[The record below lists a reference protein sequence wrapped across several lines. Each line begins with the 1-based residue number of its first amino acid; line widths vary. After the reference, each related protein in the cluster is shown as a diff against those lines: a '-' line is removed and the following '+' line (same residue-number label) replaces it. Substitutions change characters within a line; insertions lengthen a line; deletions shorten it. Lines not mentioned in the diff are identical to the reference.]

1 MKKVNTR
8 WQRYL
13 PWMFVASGVLFGA
26 PLSAQQGTLS
36 GRVTD
41 AETGTPVAGATIEI
55 VGRML
60 GTTGADGDFSA
71 SVPAGA
77 HSVIVTLIGYE
88 TTRLDGIEVG
98 AGSATAI
105 EIPIRSRALILN
117 PIVVTASRRQEKA
130 LDAPASVSSVSS
142 AEIER
147 TIATT
152 LADHVQVQPGLDIFQ
167 SSLTGKSV
175 VSRGFNNVFSGTL
188 LTIVDNRY
196 ARIPSQRFN
205 FFDLIST
212 TDLDI
217 DRIEVSLGPGSAL
230 YGPNAAAGVMHII
243 TASPIDRPGTSV
255 SLAAGERSIF
265 TGQFRTAVAPSER
278 FGFKLSGQYMRGN
291 DFEYQDPVEV
301 AASMASGADP
311 KVAAR
316 DFFYERYAFD
326 ARADIRGAGGGAFV
340 LNGGMAQMKSAI
352 ALTGIGAA
360 QGKNWVYPYVQ
371 GRFSKDRFF
380 AQAFYNTSDAGDT
393 YLLRTGQDIVD
404 KSYVMS
410 AQVQHGFDL
419 GERQSFTYGV
429 DLISTNPRTDG
440 TVLGRNED
448 DANSREFGAYL
459 HSETALS
466 EMFDLV
472 AAVRVDDHSRLTTTN
487 ISPRVALVLT
497 PAEGQN
503 LRFTYNRA
511 FSTPST
517 NNLFLDVL
525 GANIPI
531 LPGINYGIRSQGVP
545 LGGYSFANQCPG
557 GVESRCMVSP
567 LMPGQALPANAAV
580 FWNPV
585 IETLLPQFASSLPPE
600 IAPLLPMLS
609 GMLMNPGAGDP
620 QLGTLFRR
628 FDVAAAG
635 AGSADP
641 FATLGGPGVLDVPDL
656 VPTIHNS
663 FEVGYKGLI
672 NDRILFAADLYQ
684 TRIENFVGSLRVET
698 PNVFFDPASVQAF
711 VLHRLDPLIRAGLIP
726 PALIEGPLA
735 VAVGAIASLPL
746 GTLSTDQSG
755 THDILLTYRNFGD
768 VSYTGAD
775 LALEVLLSD
784 QLSLNGN
791 LSWKSAECFNSDPE
805 VEDGDC
811 DDIEDIALN
820 APSHNGSFGLTYAN
834 QGSGFSAQGR
844 VRMTAGFP
852 VNSGTYIGVIDG
864 YQVLDASLSYR
875 LPFQPGTTM
884 SVTANNLLDS
894 NHTEFVGAA
903 PLGRFVMFRVRHD
916 F

>member
-1 MKKVNTR
+1 MKAISTR
-8 WQRYL
+8 FRRCL
-13 PWMFVASGVLFGA
+13 PWMFALGALISA
-26 PLSAQQGTLS
+26 PLAAQQGTLS

-41 AETGTPVAGATIEI
+41 AEAGTPVSGATIEI
-55 VGRML
+55 VGQML
-60 GTTGADGDFSA
+60 GATGAEGDFSA
-71 SVPAGA
+71 SVPAGT

-88 TTRLDGIEVG
+88 TTRLDGIAVDADG
-98 AGSATAI
+98 TTDI

-117 PIVVTASRRQEKA
+117 PVVVTASRRQEKA
-130 LDAPASVSSVSS
+130 LEAPASVSSVSS
-142 AEIER
+142 SEIQR

-152 LADHVQVQPGLDIFQ
+152 AADHVQTQPGLDIFQ
-167 SSLTGKSV
+167 AGLTTKSV
-175 VSRGFNNVFSGTL
+175 VARGFNNVFSGTL

-196 ARIPSQRFN
+196 ARIPYQRFN
-205 FFDLIST
+205 AFDLISA

-278 FGFKLSGQYMRGN
+278 FGFKLSGQYMRGD
-291 DFEYQDPVEV
+291 DFEYRDPVEV
-301 AASMASGADP
+301 AAAAAPGANP
-311 KVAAR
+311 RIAAR

-326 ARADIRGAGGGAFV
+326 ARADIRGEGGGAFV
-340 LNGGMAQMKSAI
+340 LNGGMSQMKNAI

-371 GRFSKDRFF
+371 ARFSKDRFF

-404 KSYVMS
+404 KSYIMS
-410 AQVQHGFDL
+410 AQIQHGFDL

-429 DLISTNPRTDG
+429 DLIGTNPRTEG

-448 DANSREFGAYL
+448 DDDSREVGAYL

-466 EMFDLV
+466 DMFDLV
-472 AAVRVDDHSRLTTTN
+472 AAVRVDDHSRLTTTS

-497 PAEGQN
+497 PTEGQN
-503 LRFTYNRA
+503 IRFTYNRA

-517 NNLFLDVL
+517 NNLFLDIL
-525 GANIPI
+525 AANIPI
-531 LPGINYGIRSQGVP
+531 TDGISYGIRSQGVP
-545 LGGYSFANQCPG
+545 LGGYTFTNQCPG
-557 GVESRCMVSP
+557 GVESRCMFSP
-567 LMPGQALPANAAV
+567 LMPGQALPANAAF
-580 FWNPV
+580 FWDPV
-585 IETLLPQFASSLPPE
+585 LDALLPELAKNPAIPPSLV
-600 IAPLLPMLS
+600 PLLPTLAALLRS
-609 GMLMNPGAGDP
+609 PGAGDP

-635 AGSADP
+635 AGSTFP
-641 FATLGGPGVLDVPDL
+641 FVAVGGPGVLDVPDL

-672 NDRILFAADLYQ
+672 NDRVLLAADVYR

-698 PNVFFDPASVQAF
+698 TNVFFDPETVRAYMLS
-711 VLHRLDPLIRAGLIP
+711 RLAGFIS
-726 PALIEGPLA
+726 PALEGPLTA
-735 VAVGAIASLPL
+735 AIDLIGSLPL
-746 GTLSTDQSG
+746 GTLATDQSAS
-755 THDILLTYRNFGD
+755 HDLLLTYRNFGD
-768 VSYTGAD
+768 VWYSGAD

-784 QLSLNGN
+784 QFSLNGN
-791 LSWKSAECFNSDPE
+791 FSWKSAECFNSTD
-805 VEDGDC
+805 DDC
-811 DDIEDIALN
+811 NDIEDVALN
-820 APSHNGSFGLTYAN
+820 APSHNGSLGFTYAN
-834 QGSGFSAQGR
+834 QGSGLSAQGR

-852 VNSGTYIGVIDG
+852 INSGTYIGVIDG
-864 YQVLDASLSYR
+864 YQVMDASLSYR
-875 LPFQPGTTM
+875 LPFQPGTTL
-884 SVTANNLLDS
+884 SVTANNLFDS
-894 NHTEFVGAA
+894 NHTEFIGAA

>member
-1 MKKVNTR
+1 MKAISTR
-8 WQRYL
+8 FRRCL
-13 PWMFVASGVLFGA
+13 SWMFALGALFSA
-26 PLSAQQGTLS
+26 PLAAQQGTLS

-41 AETGTPVAGATIEI
+41 AEAGTPVSGATIEI
-55 VGRML
+55 VGQML
-60 GTTGADGDFSA
+60 GATGAEGDFSA
-71 SVPAGA
+71 SVPAGT

-88 TTRLDGIEVG
+88 TTRLDGIAVD
-98 AGSATAI
+98 AGGTTEI

-117 PIVVTASRRQEKA
+117 PVVVTASRRQEKA
-130 LDAPASVSSVSS
+130 LEAPASVSSVSS
-142 AEIER
+142 SEIQR

-152 LADHVQVQPGLDIFQ
+152 AADHVQTQPGLDIFQ
-167 SSLTGKSV
+167 AGLTSKSV

-196 ARIPSQRFN
+196 ARIPYQRFN
-205 FFDLIST
+205 AFDLISA

-243 TASPIDRPGTSV
+243 TASPIDRPGTTV

-291 DFEYQDPVEV
+291 DFEYRDPVEV
-301 AASMASGADP
+301 GAAAVPGANP
-311 KVAAR
+311 RIAAR
-316 DFFYERYAFD
+316 DFFYERYSFD
-326 ARADIRGAGGGAFV
+326 ARADIRGEGGGAFV
-340 LNGGMAQMKSAI
+340 LNGGMSQMNNAI
-352 ALTGIGAA
+352 VLTGIGAA

-371 GRFSKDRFF
+371 ARFSKDRFF
-380 AQAFYNTSDAGDT
+380 AQAFYNTSNAGDT

-404 KSYVMS
+404 QSYIMS
-410 AQVQHGFDL
+410 AQIQHGFDV

-429 DLISTNPRTDG
+429 DLIGTNPRTEG

-448 DANSREFGAYL
+448 DDDSREVGAYL

-466 EMFDLV
+466 DMFDLV
-472 AAVRVDDHSRLTTTN
+472 AAVRVDDHSRLTTTS

-497 PAEGQN
+497 PTEGQN
-503 LRFTYNRA
+503 IRFTYNRA

-517 NNLFLDVL
+517 NNLFLDIL
-525 GANIPI
+525 AANIPI
-531 LPGINYGIRSQGVP
+531 LPGISYGIRSQGVP
-545 LGGYSFANQCPG
+545 LGGYTFGGQCQG
-557 GVESRCMVSP
+557 GVESRCMYSP

-585 IETLLPQFASSLPPE
+585 IETLLPQFASQLPP
-600 IAPLLPMLS
+600 ALVPLLPTLGAML
-609 GMLMNPGAGDP
+609 LNPGAGDP

-635 AGSADP
+635 AGSTDP
-641 FATLGGPGVLDVPDL
+641 FVTLAGPGVLDVPDL

-672 NDRILFAADLYQ
+672 NDRVLLAADVYR

-746 GTLSTDQSG
+746 GTLAADQSAS
-755 THDILLTYRNFGD
+755 HDLLLTYRNFGD
-768 VSYTGAD
+768 VWYSGAD

-791 LSWKSAECFNSDPE
+791 FSWKSAECFNSTD
-805 VEDGDC
+805 DDC
-811 DDIEDIALN
+811 NDIEDVALN
-820 APSHNGSFGLTYAN
+820 APSHNGSLGFTYAN

-852 VNSGTYIGVIDG
+852 INSGTYIGVIDG
-864 YQVLDASLSYR
+864 YQVMDASVSYR
-875 LPFQPGTTM
+875 LPFQPGTTL
-884 SVTANNLLDS
+884 SVTGNNLFDS
-894 NHTEFVGAA
+894 NHTEFIGAA

>member
-1 MKKVNTR
+1 MKAISTR

-13 PWMFVASGVLFGA
+13 PWMFVAAGVLFSA
-26 PLSAQQGTLS
+26 PLAAQQGTLA

-41 AETGTPVAGATIEI
+41 AETGSAVAGATIEI
-55 VGRML
+55 VGQPLMASDDA
-60 GTTGADGDFSA
+60 GGFTA
-71 SVPAGA
+71 SVPAGS

-88 TTRLDGIEVG
+88 ITRLDGIAVD
-98 AGSATAI
+98 AGSTTDL

-117 PIVVTASRRQEKA
+117 PVVVTASRRQEKA
-130 LDAPASVSSVSS
+130 LEAPASVSSVSS
-142 AEIER
+142 AEIQR

-152 LADHVQVQPGLDIFQ
+152 PADHVQTQPGLDIFQ
-167 SSLTGKSV
+167 TSLTSKSV
-175 VSRGFNNVFSGTL
+175 VARGFNNVFSGTL

-212 TDLDI
+212 SDLDI

-265 TGQFRTAVAPSER
+265 SGQFRTAVAPSER
-278 FGFKLSGQYMRGN
+278 FGFKLSGQYMRGD
-291 DFEYQDPVEV
+291 DFEYRDPVEV
-301 AASMASGADP
+301 AAAAAP
-311 KVAAR
+311 NAHPRTAAR

-326 ARADIRGAGGGAFV
+326 ARADIRGEGGGSFV
-340 LNGGMAQMKSAI
+340 LNAGMSQVKNAI

-371 GRFSKDRFF
+371 ARFSKDRFF

-410 AQVQHGFDL
+410 AQIQHGFDL

-429 DLISTNPRTDG
+429 DLIGTNPRTEG
-440 TVLGRNED
+440 TVLGRNEGD
-448 DANSREFGAYL
+448 DDSREVGAYL

-466 EMFDLV
+466 DMFDLV
-472 AAVRVDDHSRLTTTN
+472 AAVRVDDHSRLTKTA

-503 LRFTYNRA
+503 VRFTYNRA

-525 GANIPI
+525 AANIPI

-545 LGGYSFANQCPG
+545 LGGYSFNSQCPG
-557 GVESRCMVSP
+557 GVESRCMYSP
-567 LMPGQALPANAAV
+567 LMPGQGLPANAAV

-585 IETLLPQFASSLPPE
+585 IETLLPQFASLLPPE
-600 IAPLLPMLS
+600 LVPLLPTLSAML
-609 GMLMNPGAGDP
+609 LNPGAGDP

-628 FDVAAAG
+628 FDLAAAG
-635 AGSADP
+635 AGSSDP
-641 FATLGGPGVLDVPDL
+641 FVTLGGPGVLDVPDL

-672 NDRILFAADLYQ
+672 NDRVLLAADLYR

-726 PALIEGPLA
+726 PALIEGPIAL
-735 VAVGAIASLPL
+735 AVGAIASLPL
-746 GTLSTDQSG
+746 GTLATDQSG
-755 THDILLTYRNFGD
+755 THDLLLTYRNFGD

-784 QLSLNGN
+784 QFSVNGN
-791 LSWKSAECFNSDPE
+791 FSWKSAECFNSTD
-805 VEDGDC
+805 DDC
-811 DDIEDIALN
+811 DDIEDVALN
-820 APSHNGSFGLTYAN
+820 APSHNGSLGLTYAN
-834 QGSGFSAQGR
+834 QGSGFSATGR
-844 VRMTAGFP
+844 MRMTAGFP

-864 YQVLDASLSYR
+864 YQVADASVSYR
-875 LPFQPGTTM
+875 LPFQPGTTL
-884 SVTANNLLDS
+884 SVTANNLFDS

>member
-1 MKKVNTR
+1 MKAINTR
-8 WQRYL
+8 FRRCL
-13 PWMFVASGVLFGA
+13 PWMFALGALFSA
-26 PLSAQQGTLS
+26 PLAAQQGTLS

-41 AETGTPVAGATIEI
+41 AEAGTPVSGATIEI
-55 VGRML
+55 VGQML
-60 GTTGADGDFSA
+60 GATGAEGDFSA
-71 SVPAGA
+71 SVPAGT

-88 TTRLDGIEVG
+88 TTRVDGIAVDAGGTTDIEV
-98 AGSATAI
+98 
-105 EIPIRSRALILN
+105 PIRSRALILN
-117 PIVVTASRRQEKA
+117 PVVVTASRRQEKA
-130 LDAPASVSSVSS
+130 LEAPASVSSVSS
-142 AEIER
+142 SEIQR

-152 LADHVQVQPGLDIFQ
+152 AADHVQTQPGLDIFQ
-167 SSLTGKSV
+167 AGLTSKSV

-196 ARIPSQRFN
+196 ARIPYQRFN
-205 FFDLIST
+205 AFDLISA

-291 DFEYQDPVEV
+291 DFEYRDPVEV
-301 AASMASGADP
+301 GAAAVPGANP
-311 KVAAR
+311 RIAAR
-316 DFFYERYAFD
+316 DFFYERYALD
-326 ARADIRGAGGGAFV
+326 ARADIRGEGGGAFV
-340 LNGGMAQMKSAI
+340 LNGGMSQMKNAI
-352 ALTGIGAA
+352 VLTGIGAA

-393 YLLRTGQDIVD
+393 YVLRTGQDIVD
-404 KSYVMS
+404 ESFVMS

-429 DLISTNPRTDG
+429 DLISTNPRTEG

-448 DANSREFGAYL
+448 DDNSREVGAYL

-466 EMFDLV
+466 DMVDLV
-472 AAVRVDDHSRLTTTN
+472 AAVRVDDHSRLTKTN

-497 PAEGQN
+497 PTEGQN
-503 LRFTYNRA
+503 IRFTYNRA

-517 NNLFLDVL
+517 NNLFLDIL
-525 GANIPI
+525 AANIPI
-531 LPGINYGIRSQGVP
+531 LPGISYGIRSQGVP
-545 LGGYSFANQCPG
+545 LGGYTFANQCQG
-557 GVESRCMVSP
+557 GVASRCMYSP

-585 IETLLPQFASSLPPE
+585 IETLLPQFASQLPPQLV
-600 IAPLLPMLS
+600 PLLPTLGAML
-609 GMLMNPGAGDP
+609 LNPGAGDP

-635 AGSADP
+635 AGSTDP
-641 FATLGGPGVLDVPDL
+641 FVTLGGPGVSDVPDL
-656 VPTIHNS
+656 AATIHNS

-672 NDRILFAADLYQ
+672 NDRVLLAADIYR
-684 TRIENFVGSLRVET
+684 TRVENFVGSLRVET

-711 VLHRLDPLIRAGLIP
+711 VLHRLDPLIRAGVIS

-735 VAVGAIASLPL
+735 TAVGAIASLPL
-746 GTLSTDQSG
+746 GTVATDQTGS
-755 THDILLTYRNFGD
+755 HDLLLTYRNFGD

-784 QLSLNGN
+784 QLSVNGN
-791 LSWKSAECFNSDPE
+791 FSWKSAECFNSTD
-805 VEDGDC
+805 DDC
-811 DDIEDIALN
+811 DDIDDIALN

-834 QGSGFSAQGR
+834 QASGFSAQGR

-852 VNSGTYIGVIDG
+852 INSGTYIGAIDG
-864 YQVLDASLSYR
+864 YQVVDGSVSYR
-875 LPFQPGTTM
+875 LPFQPGTTL
-884 SVTANNLLDS
+884 SVTANNLFDS

>member
-1 MKKVNTR
+1 MKAISTR
-8 WQRYL
+8 FQRCL
-13 PWMFVASGVLFGA
+13 PWMFVALGALLSA
-26 PLSAQQGTLS
+26 PLSAQQGTLA

-41 AETGTPVAGATIEI
+41 AETGTPVSGATIEI
-55 VGRML
+55 VGQML
-60 GTTGADGDFSA
+60 GATGAEGDFSA

-88 TTRLDGIEVG
+88 TTRLDGIAVD
-98 AGSATAI
+98 AGSTTDI

-117 PIVVTASRRQEKA
+117 PVVVTASRRQEKA

-142 AEIER
+142 SQIER

-152 LADHVQVQPGLDIFQ
+152 PADHVQVQPGLDIFQ
-167 SSLTGKSV
+167 VGLTGKSV

-205 FFDLIST
+205 MFDLITT
-212 TDLDI
+212 TDMDI

-265 TGQFRTAVAPSER
+265 SGQFRTAVAPSER

-291 DFEYQDPVEV
+291 DFEYQDPIEV
-301 AASMASGADP
+301 AASMAPDANP
-311 KVAAR
+311 KIASR

-326 ARADIRGAGGGAFV
+326 ARADIRGESGASFV
-340 LNGGMAQMKSAI
+340 LNGGLSQVNSAI

-360 QGKNWVYPYVQ
+360 QGKDWVYPYVQ

-404 KSYVMS
+404 KSVVMS

-448 DANSREFGAYL
+448 DDNSRELGAYL
-459 HSETALS
+459 HSESTLS
-466 EMFDLV
+466 DMFDLV
-472 AAVRVDDHSRLTTTN
+472 AAVRVDDHSRLTRTS

-497 PAEGQN
+497 PTEGQN
-503 LRFTYNRA
+503 IRFTYNRA

-517 NNLFLDVL
+517 NNLFLDIL
-525 GANIPI
+525 AAELPI
-531 LPGINYGIRSQGVP
+531 LPGISYGMRSQGVP
-545 LGGYSFANQCPG
+545 LGGYSFSSHCPG
-557 GVESRCMVSP
+557 GVESRCMYSP

-585 IETLLPQFASSLPPE
+585 IETLLPQFASLLPPE
-600 IAPLLPMLS
+600 LVPLLPTLS
-609 GMLMNPGAGDP
+609 AMLMNPGAGDP

-635 AGSADP
+635 AGSQDP
-641 FATLGGPGVLDVPDL
+641 FVTLGGPGVLDVPDL
-656 VPTIHNS
+656 LPTIHNS

-672 NDRILFAADLYQ
+672 NDRVLLAADFYR

-698 PNVFFDPASVQAF
+698 PNVFFDPASVQDY
-711 VLHRLDPLIRAGLIP
+711 VLSRLDPLIRAGVIP
-726 PALIEGPLA
+726 QALIEGPLA
-735 VAVGAIASLPL
+735 VAVGAIAGLPL
-746 GTLSTDQSG
+746 GTLAADQSG
-755 THDILLTYRNFGD
+755 THDLLLTYRNFGD
-768 VSYTGAD
+768 VWYSGAD
-775 LALEVLLSD
+775 LALQVLLSD

-791 LSWKSAECFNSDPE
+791 FSWKDAECFNSDPAD
-805 VEDGDC
+805 EDEDC

-820 APSHNGSFGLTYAN
+820 APSHNGSLGLTYAN
-834 QGSGFSAQGR
+834 QGSGVSAQGR

-852 VNSGTYIGVIDG
+852 VNSGTYIGVVDA
-864 YQVLDASLSYR
+864 YRVVDASVSYR
-875 LPFQPGTTM
+875 LPFQPGTTL

>member
-1 MKKVNTR
+1 M
-8 WQRYL
+8 
-13 PWMFVASGVLFGA
+13 S
-26 PLSAQQGTLS
+26 
-36 GRVTD
+36 
-41 AETGTPVAGATIEI
+41 GATVEI
-55 VGRML
+55 VGQTQ
-60 GTTGADGDFSA
+60 GATGADGDYTA
-71 SVPAGA
+71 SVPAGTY
-77 HSVIVTLIGYE
+77 SVTVTLIGYE
-88 TTRLDGIEVG
+88 TTRVDGVAVD
-98 AGSATAI
+98 AGSTTTI

-117 PIVVTASRRQEKA
+117 PVVVTASRRQEKA
-130 LDAPASVSSVSS
+130 LEAPASVSSVSS
-142 AEIER
+142 AEIAR

-152 LADHVQVQPGLDIFQ
+152 PADHVQVQPGLDVFQ
-167 SSLTGKSV
+167 SGLTGKSV

-196 ARIPSQRFN
+196 ARIPSQRYN
-205 FFDLIST
+205 LFDLIPV
-212 TDLDI
+212 TDMDI

-265 TGQFRTAVAPSER
+265 SGQFRTAHAVSDR
-278 FGFKLSGQYMRGN
+278 FGFRLSGQYMRGD
-291 DFEYQDPVEV
+291 DFEYRDPVEV
-301 AASMASGADP
+301 AAASAPGANP
-311 KVAAR
+311 RIAAR
-316 DFFYERYAFD
+316 DFFYERQAFD
-326 ARADIRGAGGGAFV
+326 ARMDIRGGNGSSFV
-340 LNGGMAQMKSAI
+340 LNGGMSQVNNAI

-429 DLISTNPRTDG
+429 DLIGTNPRTEG

-448 DANSREFGAYL
+448 DANSTELGAYL

-466 EMFDLV
+466 DMFDLV
-472 AAVRVDDHSRLTTTN
+472 AAVRVDDHSRLTKTN

-497 PAEGQN
+497 PTEGQN

-525 GANIPI
+525 AGNIPI

-545 LGGYSFANQCPG
+545 LGGYSFDNQCRG
-557 GVESRCMVSP
+557 GVESRCMYSP
-567 LMPGQALPANAAV
+567 LMPGQALPANAV
-580 FWNPV
+580 LFWNPV
-585 IETLLPQFASSLPPE
+585 VQTLLPQFASMLPPE
-600 IAPLLPMLS
+600 LAPFLPQLS
-609 GMLMNPGAGDP
+609 ALLMNPGAGDP
-620 QLGTLFRR
+620 ELGTLFRR

-635 AGSADP
+635 AGSPNP
-641 FATLGGPGVLDVPDL
+641 FVALDGPSVLGVPDL

-672 NDRILFAADLYQ
+672 NDRVLLAADVYR

-698 PNVFFDPASVQAF
+698 PNVFFDPASIQAF
-711 VLHRLDPLIRAGLIP
+711 VLSRLSPLIQAGVIP
-726 PALIEGPLA
+726 PALVEGPLA
-735 VAVGAIASLPL
+735 QAIGTIASLPL
-746 GTLSTDQSG
+746 GTLATDQGES
-755 THDILLTYRNFGD
+755 HDLLLTYRNFGD
-768 VSYTGAD
+768 VWYSGAD

-791 LSWKSAECFNSDPE
+791 FSWKSAECFNSSD
-805 VEDGDC
+805 DDC
-811 DDIEDIALN
+811 DDIDDIALN

-834 QGSGFSAQGR
+834 QGSGLSAQGR

-852 VNSGTYIGVIDG
+852 VNSGTYVGVIDG
-864 YQVLDASLSYR
+864 YQVMDASVSYR
-875 LPFQPGTTM
+875 LPFQPGTTL
-884 SVTANNLLDS
+884 SVTANNLMDS

>member
-1 MKKVNTR
+1 MKAISTR
-8 WQRYL
+8 SQRCL
-13 PWMFVASGVLFGA
+13 PWTFVALGVLFST
-26 PLSAQQGTLS
+26 PLAAQQGTLT

-41 AETGTPVAGATIEI
+41 AETGTPVSGATIEI
-55 VGRML
+55 VGQML
-60 GTTGADGDFSA
+60 GATGAEGDFSA
-71 SVPAGA
+71 SVPAGT

-88 TTRLDGIEVG
+88 TTRLDGIAVDAG
-98 AGSATAI
+98 ATTDI

-117 PIVVTASRRQEKA
+117 PVVVTASRRQEKA
-130 LDAPASVSSVSS
+130 LEAPASVSSVSS
-142 AEIER
+142 AEIQR
-147 TIATT
+147 TVATT
-152 LADHVQVQPGLDIFQ
+152 VADHVQVQPGLDIFQ
-167 SSLTGKSV
+167 AGLTAKSV

-205 FFDLIST
+205 SFDLIST

-291 DFEYQDPVEV
+291 DFEYRDPVEV
-301 AASMASGADP
+301 GAAAVPGANP
-311 KVAAR
+311 KIADR

-326 ARADIRGAGGGAFV
+326 ARADIRGEGGGAFV
-340 LNGGMAQMKSAI
+340 LNGGMSQMKNAI

-371 GRFSKDRFF
+371 ARFSKDRFF

-410 AQVQHGFDL
+410 AQIQHGFDL

-429 DLISTNPRTDG
+429 DLISTNPRTEG

-448 DANSREFGAYL
+448 DDNSREVGAYL

-466 EMFDLV
+466 DMFDLV

-497 PAEGQN
+497 PTEGQN
-503 LRFTYNRA
+503 IRFTYNRA

-517 NNLFLDVL
+517 NNLFLDIL
-525 GANIPI
+525 AANIPI
-531 LPGINYGIRSQGVP
+531 LPGISYGIRSQGVP
-545 LGGYSFANQCPG
+545 LGGYSFTDQCQG
-557 GVESRCMVSP
+557 GVESRCMYSP
-567 LMPGQALPANAAV
+567 LVPGPLPANAAV

-585 IETLLPQFASSLPPE
+585 IETLLPQFASQLPPQLV
-600 IAPLLPMLS
+600 PLLPTL
-609 GMLMNPGAGDP
+609 GALLMNPGAGDP

-635 AGSADP
+635 AGSSFP
-641 FATLGGPGVLDVPDL
+641 FVALGGPGVSGVPDL

-672 NDRILFAADLYQ
+672 NDRVLLAADVYR

-698 PNVFFDPASVQAF
+698 PNVFFDAASVQAF
-711 VLHRLDPLIRAGLIP
+711 VLHRLDPLIRAGIIP

-735 VAVGAIASLPL
+735 EAVGAIASLPL

-755 THDILLTYRNFGD
+755 SHDLLLTYRNFGD
-768 VSYTGAD
+768 VWYSGAD

-784 QLSLNGN
+784 QLSVNGN
-791 LSWKSAECFNSDPE
+791 FSWKSAECFNSTD
-805 VEDGDC
+805 DDC
-811 DDIEDIALN
+811 NDIDDVALN
-820 APSHNGSFGLTYAN
+820 APSHNGSLGLTYAN
-834 QGSGFSAQGR
+834 QGSGVSAQGR

-864 YQVLDASLSYR
+864 YQVLDASVSYR
-875 LPFQPGTTM
+875 LPFQPGTTL
-884 SVTANNLLDS
+884 SVTANNLFDS

>member
-1 MKKVNTR
+1 MTEARTR
-8 WQRYL
+8 WQRCL
-13 PWMFVASGVLFGA
+13 PGMLAALGIVLGG
-26 PLSAQQGTLS
+26 PVSAQQGTLS

-41 AETGTPVAGATIEI
+41 AETGTPVSGATIEI
-55 VGRML
+55 VGQMV
-60 GTTGADGDFSA
+60 GATGADGDFSA

-77 HSVIVTLIGYE
+77 HAVIVTLIGYE
-88 TTRLDGIEVG
+88 TTRLDGIAVD
-98 AGSATAI
+98 AGGTTDI

-117 PIVVTASRRQEKA
+117 PVVVTASRRQEKA

-142 AEIER
+142 SEIRR

-152 LADHVQVQPGLDIFQ
+152 PADHVQVQPGLDVFQ
-167 SSLTGKSV
+167 AGLTGKSV

-205 FFDLIST
+205 SFDLIST

-291 DFEYQDPVEV
+291 DFEYHDPIEV
-301 AASMASGADP
+301 AAAAASGAN
-311 KVAAR
+311 ANIANR
-316 DFFYERYAFD
+316 DFGYERYAFD
-326 ARADIRGAGGGAFV
+326 ARADIRGANGASFV
-340 LNGGMAQMKSAI
+340 LNGGMTQVNSFI

-371 GRFSKDRFF
+371 GRFSKDRLF
-380 AQAFYNTSDAGDT
+380 AQAFFNTSDAGDT

-410 AQVQHGFDL
+410 AQVQHGFDI

-429 DLISTNPRTDG
+429 DFIGTNPRTDG

-448 DANSREFGAYL
+448 DDNSRELGAYL

-466 EMFDLV
+466 DMFDLV
-472 AAVRVDDHSRLTTTN
+472 AAVRVDDHSRLTSTN
-487 ISPRVALVLT
+487 ISPRMALVLT
-497 PAEGQN
+497 PAEGQS

-517 NNLFLDVL
+517 NNLFLDIL
-525 GANIPI
+525 AAEIPI
-531 LPGINYGIRSQGVP
+531 LPGISYGIRSQGVP

-557 GVESRCMVSP
+557 GVESRCMYSP
-567 LMPGQALPANAAV
+567 LNPGQAVPANAAI
-580 FWNPV
+580 FWDPV
-585 IETLLPQFASSLPPE
+585 ITTLLPSFASALPP
-600 IAPLLPMLS
+600 ALAPMLPQ
-609 GMLMNPGAGDP
+609 LAALLAAPGTQPGDP
-620 QLGTLFRR
+620 ALGTVFRR
-628 FDVAAAG
+628 FDVAAASAG
-635 AGSADP
+635 AANP
-641 FATLGGPGVLDVPDL
+641 FVTLAGPGVTGVPDL

-672 NDRILFAADLYQ
+672 NDRVLLAADVYR

-698 PNVFFDPASVQAF
+698 PNIFFDPASIRNF
-711 VLHRLDPLIRAGLIP
+711 VLHRLTPLIQAGVIP
-726 PALIEGPLA
+726 AALVEGPLTDA
-735 VAVGAIASLPL
+735 LGAIAALPL
-746 GTLSTDQSG
+746 GTLATDQSSS
-755 THDILLTYRNFGD
+755 HDLLLTYRNFGE
-768 VSYTGAD
+768 VWYTGAD

-791 LSWKSAECFNSDPE
+791 FSWKSAECFNSTD
-805 VEDGDC
+805 DDC
-811 DDIEDIALN
+811 DDIEDVALN
-820 APSHNGSFGLTYAN
+820 APSHNGSLGLTYAN
-834 QGSGFSAQGR
+834 QASGFSAQGR
-844 VRMTAGFP
+844 MRMTAGFP
-852 VNSGTYIGVIDG
+852 VNSGVYIGTIDG
-864 YQVLDASLSYR
+864 YRVVDASLSYR
-875 LPFQPGTTM
+875 LPFQSGTTV
-884 SVTANNLLDS
+884 SLTANNLFDS

>member
-1 MKKVNTR
+1 MKASSTR
-8 WQRYL
+8 CQRYL
-13 PWMFVASGVLFGA
+13 PWMFVALGVLVSS
-26 PLSAQQGTLS
+26 PLAAQKGTLS

-41 AETGTPVAGATIEI
+41 AEEGTPVSGASIEI
-55 VGRML
+55 VGQML
-60 GTTGADGDFSA
+60 GATGADGGFSA
-71 SVPAGA
+71 SVPAGS

-88 TTRLDGIEVG
+88 TTRLDGIAVD
-98 AGSATAI
+98 AGSTTNI

-117 PIVVTASRRQEKA
+117 PIVITASRRQEKA
-130 LDAPASVSSVSS
+130 LEAPASVSSVSS
-142 AEIER
+142 SEIQR

-152 LADHVQVQPGLDIFQ
+152 PADHVQVQPGLDIFQ
-167 SSLTGKSV
+167 TSLTGKSV

-205 FFDLIST
+205 MFDLITT
-212 TDLDI
+212 TDMDI

-265 TGQFRTAVAPSER
+265 SGQFRTAVAPSER

-291 DFEYQDPVEV
+291 DFEYRDPIEV
-301 AASMASGADP
+301 AAAAAPGANP
-311 KVAAR
+311 RIGAR
-316 DFFYERYAFD
+316 DFLYERYAFD
-326 ARADIRGAGGGAFV
+326 ARADIRGDNGASFV
-340 LNGGMAQMKSAI
+340 LNGGMSQVKSAI
-352 ALTGIGAA
+352 VLTGIGAA

-393 YLLRTGQDIVD
+393 YVLRTGQDIVD
-404 KSYVMS
+404 ESFVMS

-429 DLISTNPRTDG
+429 DLISTNPRTEG

-448 DANSREFGAYL
+448 DDNSREVGAYL

-466 EMFDLV
+466 DMVDLV
-472 AAVRVDDHSRLTTTN
+472 AAVRVDDHSRLTKTN

-497 PAEGQN
+497 PTEGQN
-503 LRFTYNRA
+503 IRFTYNRA

-517 NNLFLDVL
+517 NNLFLDIL
-525 GANIPI
+525 AANIPI
-531 LPGINYGIRSQGVP
+531 LPGISYGIRSQGVP
-545 LGGYSFANQCPG
+545 LGGYTFANQCQG
-557 GVESRCMVSP
+557 GVASRCMYSP

-585 IETLLPQFASSLPPE
+585 IETLLPQFASQLPPQLV
-600 IAPLLPMLS
+600 PLLPTLGAML
-609 GMLMNPGAGDP
+609 LNPGAGDP

-635 AGSADP
+635 AGSTDP
-641 FATLGGPGVLDVPDL
+641 FVTLGGPGVSDVPDL
-656 VPTIHNS
+656 AATIHNS

-672 NDRILFAADLYQ
+672 NDRVLLAADIYR
-684 TRIENFVGSLRVET
+684 TRVENFVGSLRVET

-711 VLHRLDPLIRAGLIP
+711 VLHRLDPLIRAGVIS

-735 VAVGAIASLPL
+735 TAVGAIASLPL
-746 GTLSTDQSG
+746 GTVATDQTGS
-755 THDILLTYRNFGD
+755 HDLLLTYRNFGD

-784 QLSLNGN
+784 QLSVNGN
-791 LSWKSAECFNSDPE
+791 FSWKSAECFNSTD
-805 VEDGDC
+805 DDC
-811 DDIEDIALN
+811 DDIDDIALN

-834 QGSGFSAQGR
+834 QASGFSAQGR

-852 VNSGTYIGVIDG
+852 INSGTYIGAIDG
-864 YQVLDASLSYR
+864 YQVVDGSVSYR
-875 LPFQPGTTM
+875 LPFQPGTTL
-884 SVTANNLLDS
+884 SVTANNLFDS